1 MVLTRGVVI
10 VRVRSKAEA
19 ELHVSAGVVRAA
31 WKPFQAA
38 VFARRVEN

>member
-1 MVLTRGVVI
+1 MVLTQGVVMAQ
-10 VRVRSKAEA
+10 VRSKAEA
-19 ELHVSAGVVRAA
+19 ELHVSAGVARAA

>member
-1 MVLTRGVVI
+1 MTL
-10 VRVRSKAEA
+10 VRSKAEA

-38 VFARRVEN
+38 GFARRVEN

>member
-1 MVLTRGVVI
+1 MAL
-10 VRVRSKAEA
+10 VRSKAEG

-31 WKPFQAA
+31 WKAFRAA

>member
-1 MVLTRGVVI
+1 MVLTRGVVMAL
-10 VRVRSKAEA
+10 VRSKAEA
-19 ELHVSAGVVRAA
+19 ERHVSAGVVRAA